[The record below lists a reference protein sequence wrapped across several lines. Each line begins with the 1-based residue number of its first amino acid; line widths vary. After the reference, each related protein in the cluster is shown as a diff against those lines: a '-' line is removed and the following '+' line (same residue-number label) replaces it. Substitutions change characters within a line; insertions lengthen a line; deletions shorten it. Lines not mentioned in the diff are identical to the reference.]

1 MKTMNLSLL
10 TKSIFIAFLSIAMI
24 GCNKSDDA
32 EPLVGGDKAP
42 TVAKSDLQ
50 YIGWTVPF
58 SIQEMQNDP
67 PIFTPIYTL
76 GLMPYARPFSFSENV
91 LNNALYYLASD
102 GRKIHDMY
110 GTKFLK
116 LLKESEQDDIPV
128 RVYILPETNEIWWV
142 EEATEEDV
150 RSYEEAKTP

>member
-1 MKTMNLSLL
+1 MKTMYVRLML
-10 TKSIFIAFLSIAMI
+10 KSIIIAFLSIAMI
-24 GCNKSDDA
+24 GCNKSNDT
-32 EPLVGGDKAP
+32 EPLIGGDKAP
-42 TVAKSDLQ
+42 IRAKSDLQ

-67 PIFTPIYTL
+67 PVYTL
-76 GLMPYARPFSFSENV
+76 GLMPYARPFSFNENE

-102 GRKIHDMY
+102 GRKIHDIY

-116 LLKESEQDDIPV
+116 LLKESEQEDIPV

-150 RSYEEAKTP
+150 RSYEASKNP

>member
-1 MKTMNLSLL
+1 MKKRLFIISLSLIL
-10 TKSIFIAFLSIAMI
+10 LIAMI
-24 GCNKSDDA
+24 GCNKSDDT
-32 EPLVGGDKAP
+32 EPLIGGDKAP

-67 PIFTPIYTL
+67 PIFTPIYIL
-76 GLMPYARPFSFSENV
+76 GLTPYARPFSFSENV

-102 GRKIHDMY
+102 GRKIHDTY

-116 LLKESEQDDIPV
+116 LLKESQRDDIPV
-128 RVYILPETNEIWWV
+128 RVYLLPETNEIWWV
-142 EEATEEDV
+142 EEATEEEIKK
-150 RSYEEAKTP
+150 YEEAKIPPANA